1 MQARATEQDFDA
13 LVREHHATVY
23 RCALRVL
30 GSEADA
36 RDLTQEVFLEVLE
49 RPERFAQS
57 REPAAVLAWSAT
69 KKALAQL
76 RGERNRRR
84 REENHAMSERDEQLH
99 AGAREDVVEAAEVR
113 GALSRLLA
121 KLPDELRIALGL
133 RFEEDLTYAAIAQA
147 TGCSEPTAHDRV
159 QRALERLRGDLQ
171 RAGMAGAIPGL
182 PGLLSQGTAQVPG
195 GLEAQLLSLT
205 KVAASGAKWFL
216 YGACLLGAVG
226 LTIGARVVLGD
237 PPLESNA
244 ALAPPLELSN
254 DAVGTAD
261 HDAIAAA
268 TAEVESAA
276 LRTAIDRGSS
286 SNSRT
291 SAAQQPPATNGLSHG
306 RLTGRVIDANGAP
319 IGGVLVQASSREYQ
333 GKIPLFHD
341 SDLSGADGGFVL
353 VLPISRPEGQ
363 AYKLRTTHPDYV
375 SARRDKLVLRTDE
388 VPARQELVLVENS
401 GDLHGDWQ
409 LDLYLFDEAGVPVE
423 GATVRALRHV
433 RHSSTTTEWVVDDR
447 AASDANGRVALAGD
461 RLGEKRL
468 EIDPSRQGWQTR
480 RVMIGID
487 RPGAHQEHVQLV
499 PGLVVEGSIA
509 TVDGSP
515 LPEDLQVIITGED
528 INEWRYAELGHGGR
542 FRYEGLDPGTFTL
555 RCYAH
560 GWSHIWLSE
569 LEAGCAPLTLML
581 KRETDDRDI
590 GTHMG
595 ELHGRLVDA
604 ETGQPVLADILDVE
618 SIAIWDEAQLHMSLE
633 ELLAI
638 HRTRRPYQ
646 TAAMNGEWSDASSDF
661 HETGLPP
668 YRYLVAARVPG
679 YAPQFAGPFDIG
691 THDLVNG
698 IELRLERGAR
708 LRGRV
713 TDAAGRGVDG
723 AYLYL
728 APDSDYGRRRLLELD
743 HLLLDEGE
751 RSLFECER
759 VPKGGAFSVDNI
771 PIDQPY
777 LLCVL
782 SREHQPLI
790 VGPVAWGTQGEVV
803 TRTIELLPR

>member
-1 MQARATEQDFDA
+1 MQARETEQDFDA
-13 LVREHHATVY
+13 LVRAHHATVY

-49 RPERFAQS
+49 QPDRFAQS

-69 KKALAQL
+69 KKALGQL

-84 REENHAMSERDEQLH
+84 REEQHAMHERDDSLH
-99 AGAREDVVEAAEVR
+99 AGDHEDLVEAAEVR
-113 GALSRLLA
+113 GVLARLLA

-133 RFEEDLTYAAIAQA
+133 RYEEELTYAAIARA

-159 QRALERLRGDLQ
+159 QRGLERLRGDLQ
-171 RAGMAGAIPGL
+171 RAGMAAAIPGL
-182 PGLLSQGTAQVPG
+182 PGLLAQGGAQVPG

-205 KVAASGAKWFL
+205 KVAVSGAKWFL

-226 LTIGARVVLGD
+226 LTIGARVVLGE

-244 ALAPPLELSN
+244 ALAPPSALS
-254 DAVGTAD
+254 DDEVSLAD
-261 HDAIAAA
+261 RDTITPLAD
-268 TAEVESAA
+268 TTSAP
-276 LRTAIDRGSS
+276 LRTVVDRSDAEAHVAS
-286 SNSRT
+286 V
-291 SAAQQPPATNGLSHG
+291 AQTPSKTDGLQHS
-306 RLTGRVIDANGAP
+306 RLTGRVIDANGSP
-319 IGGVLVQASSREYQ
+319 ISGVLVQASSREYE
-333 GKIPLFHD
+333 GKLPLFYD
-341 SDLSGADGGFVL
+341 SDLSGSDGGFVL

-375 SARRDKLVLRTDE
+375 SAVRDKLVLKVDE
-388 VPARQELVLVENS
+388 LPPRQELTLLANS
-401 GDLHGDWQ
+401 EDLHADWQ

-423 GATVRALRHV
+423 GATVRVMRHV

-487 RPGAHQEHVQLV
+487 RPGAHQEHMQLV
-499 PGLVVEGSIA
+499 PGLVVEGSIS

-515 LPEDLQVIITGED
+515 LPEDLQIIVTGED
-528 INEWRYAELGHGGR
+528 INQWRYAELGHGGR
-542 FRYEGLDPGTFTL
+542 FRYEGLDPGVFTL

-560 GWSHIWLSE
+560 GWSYIDLRE
-569 LEAGCAPLTLML
+569 LEAGCAPLSLML

-604 ETGQPVLADILDVE
+604 ETGEPVLADLFDVE
-618 SIAIWDEAQLHMSLE
+618 SIAIWDEAQLDLPLE
-633 ELLAI
+633 ELFAI

-646 TAAMNGEWSDASSDF
+646 TAAMNGEWPDPSADF

-679 YAPQFAGPFDIG
+679 YAPCFAGPFDIG
-691 THDLVNG
+691 AHDLVNN
-698 IELRLERGAR
+698 IELRLERGGS
-708 LRGRV
+708 LQGRV
-713 TDAAGRGVDG
+713 TDARGRGVDG
-723 AYLYL
+723 AHLYL
-728 APDSDYGRRRLLELD
+728 APDNDYGRRRLLELD
-743 HLLLDEGE
+743 HMLLDEGE

-759 VPKGGAFSVDNI
+759 VPQGGQFSVADI
-771 PIDQPY
+771 PTGQPY

-782 SREHQPLI
+782 SRDHQPLI
-790 VGPVAWGTQGEVV
+790 VGPVAWKASGEIVE
-803 TRTIELLPR
+803 RTIELQPR